1 METVD
6 ELVDSFEFP
15 AVDWSATGIGPATL
29 DINSV
34 VELMVVL
41 ELVVGIAVL
50 LIVVVVV
57 VSGRIVVV
65 SRTVG
70 WLTTSVGSGCWLVV
84 DPSVTG
90 PGGIDGVVE
99 LVGWPSAGGLATV
112 EASWTSSDSPGV
124 WIDAVSVPALLLFSS
139 VTGVASEGGGSLP
152 VTS

>member
-1 METVD
+1 
-6 ELVDSFEFP
+6 
-15 AVDWSATGIGPATL
+15 
-29 DINSV
+29 
-34 VELMVVL
+34 MVVL
-41 ELVVGIAVL
+41 VLVVSIAVL
-50 LIVVVVV
+50 LVVVVVVV

-90 PGGIDGVVE
+90 PGGLDGVVE
-99 LVGWPSAGGLATV
+99 LVGWPSAGRLATV
-112 EASWTSSDSPGV
+112 EASWTSSGSPGV

>member
-1 METVD
+1 MTVSVVETVD

-15 AVDWSATGIGPATL
+15 AVDCSTTWI
-29 DINSV
+29 

-50 LIVVVVV
+50 LVVVVVVV

-90 PGGIDGVVE
+90 PGGLDGVVE

-112 EASWTSSDSPGV
+112 EASWTSSGSPGV
-124 WIDAVSVPALLLFSS
+124 WIDAVSVPALLLLFSS
-139 VTGVASEGGGSLP
+139 VTGVASEGGDSLP

>member
-1 METVD
+1 
-6 ELVDSFEFP
+6 
-15 AVDWSATGIGPATL
+15 
-29 DINSV
+29 
-34 VELMVVL
+34 MVVL

-50 LIVVVVV
+50 LVVVVVVV

-90 PGGIDGVVE
+90 PGGLDGVVE
-99 LVGWPSAGGLATV
+99 LVGWPSAGRLATV
-112 EASWTSSDSPGV
+112 EASWTSSGSPGV
-124 WIDAVSVPALLLFSS
+124 WIDAVSVPALLLLFSS
-139 VTGVASEGGGSLP
+139 VTGVASEGGDSLP

>member
-1 METVD
+1 MTVSVVETVD

-15 AVDWSATGIGPATL
+15 AVDCSTTWI
-29 DINSV
+29 

-41 ELVVGIAVL
+41 ELVIGIAVL
-50 LIVVVVV
+50 LVVVVVV

-65 SRTVG
+65 SRTGG

-90 PGGIDGVVE
+90 PGGLDGVVE

-112 EASWTSSDSPGV
+112 EASWTSSDSAGV
-124 WIDAVSVPALLLFSS
+124 WIDAVSVPALLLLFSS
-139 VTGVASEGGGSLP
+139 VTGVASEGGDSLP